1 MFFLFREVER
11 IFELMIKESG
21 GEGGDGK
28 GITPCSRSALVPIIP
43 PLSLL
48 ACLQYPALKVPLSL
62 GKDCGGGRRENQLI
76 TPRLEKI
83 DSFLSVE

>member
-1 MFFLFREVER
+1 MGRASL
-11 IFELMIKESG
+11 LLALC
-21 GEGGDGK
+21 
-28 GITPCSRSALVPIIP
+28 PRSHYP